1 MAMTADRTGKP
12 REDLDTNDED
22 LPKIPDVDI
31 ANESAPENGDLRPDE
46 GDPHGE
52 LPEED
57 DDNPYQNS
65 DEALPDDEEE
75 KVISR
80 NPSKEGGLFDEA

>member
-1 MAMTADRTGKP
+1 MDSDRKKKDDELPPPARRDRDELTGEEA
-12 REDLDTNDED
+12 RAALVGQDELD
-22 LPKIPDVDI
+22 
-31 ANESAPENGDLRPDE
+31 
-46 GDPHGE
+46 GE

-75 KVISR
+75 AAIRRNLSR
-80 NPSKEGGLFDEA
+80 EDSGQNEE